1 MKYLLFSTRVILI
14 LLSVTTGV
22 IQQAHSQNFVAG
34 IQYTIDKQYFVRQS
48 DDLHTP
54 TGESNKAGLIL
65 EFTPYYSKFFIA
77 SGAHYMMND
86 LGNSIMVPLTFRLAL
101 GKKIRPFAETGGYYN
116 HVLEDISEDF
126 SLKNDVGVLSEIGV
140 IFSLSKH
147 WRLEA
152 GYNYILGLT
161 PALEEE
167 ILLPLNQVSLE
178 HYRRNERGFA
188 FRAKFTF

>member
-86 LGNSIMVPLTFRLAL
+86 LGNSIMVPLTF
-101 GKKIRPFAETGGYYN
+101 AETGGYYN
-116 HVLEDISEDF
+116 PVLEDISEDF